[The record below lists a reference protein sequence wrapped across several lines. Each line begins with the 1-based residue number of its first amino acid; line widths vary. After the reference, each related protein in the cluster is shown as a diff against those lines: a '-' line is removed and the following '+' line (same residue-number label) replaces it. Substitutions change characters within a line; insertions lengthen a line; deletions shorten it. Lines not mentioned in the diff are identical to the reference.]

1 MGRLGHFSPCSV
13 AEGSRRSSSHH
24 HAGHAVPDA
33 PRHLGLPRRP
43 LLRRPLERRPL
54 HPLAN
59 PHVAP
64 RVAQNRHG
72 QRQPLHVEHFAQP
85 PTGERGA
92 MRSPFLRKS
101 TQLLER
107 RRAFGPERAHAEPRM
122 EGLLRGRVA
131 AKPVEALEQRAAAPA
146 RKSIRE
152 SGTRRW
158 RDNLVY
164 ALHARPRRAFGHQ
177 GSTDRTP
184 AVCDPAQR
192 FLNARPAKDV
202 QTRRVH
208 RIR

>member
-1 MGRLGHFSPCSV
+1 M
-13 AEGSRRSSSHH
+13 
-24 HAGHAVPDA
+24 
-33 PRHLGLPRRP
+33 
-43 LLRRPLERRPL
+43 
-54 HPLAN
+54 
-59 PHVAP
+59 
-64 RVAQNRHG
+64 AQNRHG
-72 QRQPLHVEHFAQP
+72 QRQALHVAHFAQP

-92 MRSPFLRKS
+92 MRSPVLRKS

-146 RKSIRE
+146 RKPISE

-184 AVCDPAQR
+184 AVLDPAQR
-192 FLNARPAKDV
+192 LLHARPAKDV
-202 QTRRVH
+202 KARRVH